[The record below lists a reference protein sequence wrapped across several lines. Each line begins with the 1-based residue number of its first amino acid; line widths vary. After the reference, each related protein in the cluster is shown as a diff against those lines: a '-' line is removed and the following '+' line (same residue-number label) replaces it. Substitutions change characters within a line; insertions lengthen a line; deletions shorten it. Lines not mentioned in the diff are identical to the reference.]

1 MGRNDIEIDWID
13 LVLDERERER
23 ERERGIKVI
32 ERREKRRE
40 IFSRVIPISLPLLST
55 NQ

>member
-1 MGRNDIEIDWID
+1 MGRNDIEIDW
-13 LVLDERERER
+13 VLD

-40 IFSRVIPISLPLLST
+40 IFLEGNTNFPTFVVDQPISFR
-55 NQ
+55 